1 MANLKLKKKLK
12 LKSKKSKPEPTKK
25 EIDTDLLLPSG
36 SSLLN
41 CACSDNPFGAYKK
54 GTIVNLIGDS
64 SAGKS
69 LLACTCL
76 AEMHMS
82 SKFDDYTLYYDDVEA
97 GLQFDMSYLFGEN
110 FEDRIQMRC
119 TDTVEEFY
127 QDLLNLIASGEK
139 FVYILDSLDG
149 LTVKEE
155 LKRAKEIR
163 EKGEAGGSYKAE
175 KAKMLKEV
183 IRVCVREIQKTESMV
198 IIVSQVI
205 DNMGFGYA
213 TKTRAGGNALKHFCS
228 LEIWLKALGEI
239 TKTVNNKKRVIGNMT
254 NAKVTKNRLT
264 GKRREAPI
272 SIYYDYGVDDIRENV
287 LYLVDELIFLKRKN
301 TIVAE
306 ELGIEGTIENLI
318 KKIELQN
325 MQDDLQQLVGKT
337 WLEIEDSLKLGRKR
351 KYA

>member
-1 MANLKLKKKLK
+1 MANKKLK
-12 LKSKKSKPEPTKK
+12 LKSKTKK
-25 EIDTDLLLPSG
+25 TTDRKKKIINPDLLLPSG
-36 SSLLN
+36 STLLN
-41 CACSDNPFGAYKK
+41 CACSDNAEGAFRK

-64 SAGKS
+64 SSGKS

-82 SKFDDYTLYYDDVEA
+82 SKFDDYVLYYDDVEA

-110 FEDRIQMRC
+110 FEDRIINRC

-127 QDLLNLIASGEK
+127 QDLLNLISSGEK
-139 FVYILDSLDG
+139 FVYILDSLDA
-149 LTVKEE
+149 LTIKEE
-155 LKRAKEIR
+155 LKRAKQIQDT
-163 EKGEAGGSYKAE
+163 GEASGSYKAE

-183 IRVCVREIQKTESMV
+183 IRVCVREIKKTDSMV
-198 IIVSQVI
+198 IIISQVI
-205 DNMGFGYA
+205 DNLGFGFT

-254 NAKVTKNRLT
+254 EAKITKNRLT

-272 SIYYDYGVDDIRENV
+272 SIYYDYGVDDIKENI
-287 LYLVDELIFLKRKN
+287 LYLVSEAIFPKRKN
-301 TIVAE
+301 TIIAE
-306 ELGIEGTIENLI
+306 ELGIEGTIEKII
-318 KKIELQN
+318 KQIELNGMQN
-325 MQDDLQQLVGKT
+325 DLQALVGKT
-337 WLEIEDSLKLGRKR
+337 WLEIEESLKLGRKQ

>member
-1 MANLKLKKKLK
+1 MAKAKLKLKKKSDSTPK
-12 LKSKKSKPEPTKK
+12 RGISSN
-25 EIDTDLLLPSG
+25 LLLPSG
-36 SSLLN
+36 STLLN
-41 CACSDNPFGAYKK
+41 CACSDNADGAFRK

-64 SAGKS
+64 SSGKS
-69 LLACTCL
+69 LLSATCL

-82 SKFDDYTLYYDDVEA
+82 SEFDDYVLYYDDVEA

-110 FEDRIQMRC
+110 FEDRIVPRC

-127 QDLLNLIASGEK
+127 QDLLNLISEGEK
-139 FVYILDSLDG
+139 FIYVLDSLDA

-155 LKRAKEIR
+155 LKRAKQIQDT
-163 EKGEAGGSYKAE
+163 GEASGSYKAE

-183 IRVCVREIQKTESMV
+183 IRVCVREIKKTDSMV
-198 IIVSQVI
+198 IIISQVI
-205 DNMGFGYA
+205 DNLGFGYT

-228 LEIWLKALGEI
+228 LEIWLKAMGEI

-254 NAKVTKNRLT
+254 EAKITKNRLT

-287 LYLVDELIFLKRKN
+287 LYLVSECIFPKRKN
-301 TIVAE
+301 TIIAE
-306 ELGIEGTIENLI
+306 ELGVEGTIDKLI
-318 KKIELQN
+318 KEIEMNNKQDELQR
-325 MQDDLQQLVGKT
+325 LVGKT
-337 WLEIEDSLKLGRKR
+337 WLEIEESLKLGRKR